1 MGSRYGEPILNNLI
15 MITDKLLSFFDNA
28 LLATL
33 TALFV
38 FWWIKAIITAIKS
51 RDKKSIIAT
60 CGLAAIAVAVVCLY
74 EFGAMP
80 LYEKLS
86 ADSAIPTGMIVGVAF
101 LLLFWGAVI
110 YNLVL
115 YYRKLRK
122 AYDLKSLLYFLLTA
136 VVSLPLLSW
145 ATWKII
151 SEV

>member
-1 MGSRYGEPILNNLI
+1 MLVSNVLSLI
-15 MITDKLLSFFDNA
+15 DNA
-28 LLATL
+28 FFAAVSIVFVASWVLAI
-33 TALFV
+33 AYV
-38 FWWIKAIITAIKS
+38 VKM
-51 RDKKSIIAT
+51 RNKKSIIAT

-122 AYDLKSLLYFLLTA
+122 AYDLRSLLYFLLTA

>member
-1 MGSRYGEPILNNLI
+1 MRNVLPWL
-15 MITDKLLSFFDNA
+15 DNA
-28 LLATL
+28 LFATVTL
-33 TALFV
+33 VFV
-38 FWWIKAIITAIKS
+38 AAWVWAIVSAIKT

-60 CGLAAIAVAVVCLY
+60 CGLTAIAVAVVCLY
-74 EFGAMP
+74 EFGVMP

>member
-1 MGSRYGEPILNNLI
+1 MRNVLPWL
-15 MITDKLLSFFDNA
+15 DNA
-28 LLATL
+28 LFATITL
-33 TALFV
+33 VFV
-38 FWWIKAIITAIKS
+38 AAWVCAIVSAIKTHN
-51 RDKKSIIAT
+51 KKSIIAT

>member
-1 MGSRYGEPILNNLI
+1 MRNL
-15 MITDKLLSFFDNA
+15 LPWLDNA
-28 LLATL
+28 LFATVTL
-33 TALFV
+33 V
-38 FWWIKAIITAIKS
+38 FIAAWVWAIVSAIKTHN
-51 RDKKSIIAT
+51 KKSIIAT

-74 EFGAMP
+74 KSGAMP

-86 ADSAIPTGMIVGVAF
+86 ADSAIPTGKIVGVAF
-101 LLLFWGAVI
+101 MLLFWGAVI

-145 ATWKII
+145 VTWKII

>member
-1 MGSRYGEPILNNLI
+1 MRNVLPWL
-15 MITDKLLSFFDNA
+15 DNA
-28 LLATL
+28 LLATVTL
-33 TALFV
+33 VFV
-38 FWWIKAIITAIKS
+38 AAWVWAIVSAIKTHNN
-51 RDKKSIIAT
+51 KSIIAT

>member
-1 MGSRYGEPILNNLI
+1 M
-15 MITDKLLSFFDNA
+15 DNA
-28 LLATL
+28 LLATVTL
-33 TALFV
+33 V
-38 FWWIKAIITAIKS
+38 FIAAWVWAIVSAIKTHH
-51 RDKKSIIAT
+51 KKSIIAT

-136 VVSLPLLSW
+136 VISLPLLSW